1 MVWAASLELL
11 AAGRVVLALLRR
23 PGAAMGGWLGMAAGP
38 MAG

>member
-1 MVWAASLELL
+1 MVLAASLELV

-23 PGAAMGGWLGMAAGP
+23 PGGRDGRLLGMAAGP